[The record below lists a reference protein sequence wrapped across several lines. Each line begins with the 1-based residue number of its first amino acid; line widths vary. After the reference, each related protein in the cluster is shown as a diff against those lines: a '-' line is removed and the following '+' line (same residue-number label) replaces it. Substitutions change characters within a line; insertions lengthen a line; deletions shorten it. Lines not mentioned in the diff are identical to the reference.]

1 MAKPY
6 VTRAG
11 YDLLQGE
18 LNFLWEVR
26 RPEVTQQV
34 AWAASLGDRSENADY
49 QYNKRLLAQLD
60 RRIRYLRRM
69 LGTLQVVEYNPQQQ
83 GRVFFGAY
91 VELEDEDSGEV
102 LQLRI
107 VGGSEIFGRDNYI
120 SVDAPLARALLGKA
134 EGDEARVQTPRGAR
148 VWAVNRIAY
157 RRPQWFEELE
167 PHTMEHP
174 QDDGTPAP
182 EGGELDEEEARN
194 IEQEY
199 LATLAR

>member
-26 RPEVTQQV
+26 RPQVTQQV
-34 AWAASLGDRSENADY
+34 SWAASLGDRSENADY

-83 GRVFFGAY
+83 GRVYFGAY

-107 VGGSEIFGRDNYI
+107 VGSTEIFGRDNYI
-120 SVDAPLARALLGKA
+120 SVDAPLARALLGKS
-134 EGDEARVQTPRGAR
+134 EGDEARVETPRGPR
-148 VWAVNRIAY
+148 VWLVNRIAY

-167 PHTMEHP
+167 PRTMEHP
-174 QDDGTPAP
+174 QDDGTAAAD
-182 EGGELDEEEARN
+182 GEFDEEEARH